1 MADIVIK
8 NARVHNLR
16 GVDVTIPR
24 DSLTVVTGLSGSG
37 KSSLAFDTL
46 YAEGQRRYVESL
58 SAYAR
63 QFLDRMQKPDVE
75 KIEGLSPAISIE
87 QRTTSGNPRS
97 IVATVTEIHDYLRIL
112 YGSIAVP
119 HCPHCGRPV
128 TRQSAEQIVEA
139 ILGACAPAALVPA
152 RGDAALVPSPSA
164 GASAASPLV
173 RGANEHQAPS
183 TRSAQPTAS
192 TSEAKAPSTRIIIYA
207 PLVKGKKGRHEETL
221 SAVKRNGF
229 ARVRI
234 DGTIYPVDELP
245 EIDKKKAHTID
256 VVVDRLAIS
265 AAPDATLRTRLTDS
279 VELALKTGKGIMEVE
294 WLAPAALVPSLSAG
308 AFAAPPLELSRG
320 KAALVQGADTKH
332 QAPSTRS
339 AQPTASTRSA
349 SPSATTYSELNAC
362 VECGISFD
370 ELKARSFSFNSPFG
384 ACPTCSGLGQLYYF
398 DEDLVVPDKS
408 LPLEEAIHPWRRM
421 GQMNILYHKEL
432 LAHIAKQ
439 YKVKLS
445 TPYEK
450 LPAKFRHGLMHG
462 FKDDLVLPWRRVD
475 RPFEGVLASLQRR
488 LDEAEDDEMRAK
500 FEAYQSF
507 RTCPDCHGSRLRPE
521 SRAATVAGKSIVE
534 VMAMP
539 VTEALEFF
547 KAMLVL
553 TPSASASAAS
563 PLVPSPSASASAA
576 SPLVLTP
583 SASASAASPLVL
595 SRGKAALVQGADKHQ
610 APGTSSAQPSAS
622 TLLPSAKLAGLK
634 DIIAEIVRRL
644 QFLLDVGLDYLTLDR
659 AASTL
664 SGGEMQRIRLA
675 TQIGSG
681 LTGVL
686 YVLDEPT
693 IGLHPRDNE
702 RLISTLKGLRDRG
715 NTVVVVEHDE
725 EMMRAADYIVDLGP
739 GAGREGGQVMYQ
751 GDFKG
756 LLKAKSLTADYL
768 TGRRRVVPS
777 PSVGASAPSAL
788 VPSPSAGASAA
799 SPLVL
804 SRGKAALVQ
813 GAGKHQAP
821 STRSAQPTAST
832 KFLTISGCAEHNLK
846 NVTARF
852 PVGAFTVVTG
862 VSGSGKSTLVDE
874 TLKRALLQKFYR
886 AKDVPGKYKKLS
898 GWENFDKVVEID
910 QSPIG
915 RTPRSNPA
923 TYVGFFSE
931 IRELFARTESAR
943 ARGYTAGRF
952 SFNVKG
958 GRCETCGGDGLQK
971 LEMSFLPDIY
981 VTCDQC
987 GGKRFNAETLEVTY
1001 GGKNIADVLEM
1012 TVAEGC
1018 EFFAKVPSLARK
1030 LQTLADVGLGYV
1042 ALGQSATTLSGG
1054 EAQRI
1059 KLATELS
1066 RRSTGRTLYLLDEPT
1081 TGLHF
1086 DDVAKLMKLLLRLR
1100 DQGNTII
1107 VIEHNLDVI
1116 RCADWIVDL
1125 GPGGGDAGGEL
1136 VCEGP
1141 VAAVKAC
1148 PCSATAKFI

>member
-1 MADIVIK
+1 MDITIK

-16 GVDVTIPR
+16 GIDVTIPR
-24 DSLTVVTGLSGSG
+24 NSLTVVTGLSGSG

-112 YGSIAVP
+112 YGSIAVA
-119 HCPHCGRPV
+119 HCPKCGKPV
-128 TRQSAEQIVEA
+128 VKQSAEQIVES
-139 ILGACAPAALVPA
+139 ILGSK
-152 RGDAALVPSPSA
+152 GS
-164 GASAASPLV
+164 GV
-173 RGANEHQAPS
+173 RSQESGG
-183 TRSAQPTAS
+183 
-192 TSEAKAPSTRIIIYA
+192 KIIIYA
-207 PLVKGKKGRHEETL
+207 PLVKGKKGRHEEPL
-221 SAVKRNGF
+221 AAVKRNGF

-234 DGTIYPVDELP
+234 DGTTYPIDELP
-245 EIDKKKAHTID
+245 ELDKKKAHNID
-256 VVVDRLAIS
+256 VVIDRLVIPAE
-265 AAPDATLRTRLTDS
+265 PDAAFRTRLTDS
-279 VELALKTGKGIMEVE
+279 VELALKTGKGILVVGASLRDASGRVGDAPLPEV
-294 WLAPAALVPSLSAG
+294 
-308 AFAAPPLELSRG
+308 
-320 KAALVQGADTKH
+320 
-332 QAPSTRS
+332 
-339 AQPTASTRSA
+339 
-349 SPSATTYSELNAC
+349 TYSELNAC
-362 VECGISFD
+362 PDCGISFD

-384 ACPTCSGLGQLYYF
+384 ACPTCAGLGQLYYF

-450 LPAKFRHGLMHG
+450 LPAKFRNGLMHG

-521 SRAATVAGKSIVE
+521 SRAATVMGKSIVE

-547 KAMLVL
+547 KKFAAGASRPSLVVRGRVRD
-553 TPSASASAAS
+553 AS
-563 PLVPSPSASASAA
+563 
-576 SPLVLTP
+576 
-583 SASASAASPLVL
+583 
-595 SRGKAALVQGADKHQ
+595 
-610 APGTSSAQPSAS
+610 
-622 TLLPSAKLAGLK
+622 LPSAKLAGLK

-739 GAGREGGQVMYQ
+739 GAGREGGKVMYQ

-768 TGRRRVVPS
+768 TGRKSVTGSGESETV
-777 PSVGASAPSAL
+777 VGARLRRDRGRLGEPSLPANK
-788 VPSPSAGASAA
+788 ASAA
-799 SPLVL
+799 SLP
-804 SRGKAALVQ
+804 
-813 GAGKHQAP
+813 HC
-821 STRSAQPTAST
+821 
-832 KFLTISGCAEHNLK
+832 LTISGCTEHNLK
-846 NVTARF
+846 NITAHF

-874 TLKRALLQKFYR
+874 TLKRALLQKFYH
-886 AKDVPGKYKKLS
+886 AKATPGKYKKIT
-898 GWENFDKVVEID
+898 GFENFDKVVEID

-931 IRELFARTESAR
+931 IRELFAKTESAR

-971 LEMSFLPDIY
+971 LEMSFLPDVY

-987 GGKRFNAETLEVTY
+987 GGKRFNSETLEVTY

-1107 VIEHNLDVI
+1107 VIEHNIDVI

-1141 VAAVKAC
+1141 IEAVKAC
-1148 PCSATAKFI
+1148 KSSVTGRFL

>member
-1 MADIVIK
+1 MSDIVIRGAK
-8 NARVHNLR
+8 VHNLR
-16 GVDVTIPR
+16 GIDVTIPR
-24 DSLTVVTGLSGSG
+24 NSLTVVTGLSGSG

-63 QFLDRMQKPDVE
+63 QFLDRMEKPDVE

-112 YGSIAVP
+112 YGSIAVA
-119 HCPHCGRPV
+119 HCPKCGKPV
-128 TRQSAEQIVEA
+128 VRQSAEQIVES
-139 ILGACAPAALVPA
+139 ILGGAAKGSDPM
-152 RGDAALVPSPSA
+152 
-164 GASAASPLV
+164 AASQ
-173 RGANEHQAPS
+173 ANSSQ
-183 TRSAQPTAS
+183 
-192 TSEAKAPSTRIIIYA
+192 KIILYA
-207 PLVKGKKGRHEETL
+207 PVAKGKKGRHEALFDEL
-221 SAVKRNGF
+221 KRKGF
-229 ARVRI
+229 ARVRV
-234 DGTIYPVDELP
+234 DGATYPVDELP
-245 EIDKKKAHTID
+245 ELDKKKAHNID
-256 VVVDRLAIS
+256 VVVDRLVIPAEEVSSAI
-265 AAPDATLRTRLTDS
+265 RTRLTDS
-279 VELALKTGKGIMEVE
+279 VELALKTGGGILEVE
-294 WLAPAALVPSLSAG
+294 WLG
-308 AFAAPPLELSRG
+308 
-320 KAALVQGADTKH
+320 Q
-332 QAPSTRS
+332 QA
-339 AQPTASTRSA
+339 
-349 SPSATTYSELNAC
+349 SATPGNQTIKQSNNQTIFSQTYSELNAC
-362 VECGISFD
+362 PGCGISFD
-370 ELKARSFSFNSPFG
+370 ELKPRSFSFNSPFG
-384 ACPTCSGLGQLYYF
+384 ACPTCSGLGHLYFF

-408 LPLEEAIHPWRRM
+408 LPLEEAIHPWRRLG
-421 GQMNILYHKEL
+421 GQMAILYHKEL
-432 LAHIAKQ
+432 LSLIAKQ

-450 LPAKFRHGLMHG
+450 LPASFRKGLMHG

-475 RPFEGVLASLQRR
+475 RPFEGVLEALKRKR
-488 LDEAEDDEMRAK
+488 DEAQDDEVRAK
-500 FEAYQSF
+500 YDAYQSF
-507 RTCPDCHGSRLRPE
+507 RTCPDCGGARLRPE
-521 SRAATVAGKSIVE
+521 SRAATVAGKTIVE

-539 VTEALEFF
+539 VTKALEFF
-547 KAMLVL
+547 
-553 TPSASASAAS
+553 
-563 PLVPSPSASASAA
+563 
-576 SPLVLTP
+576 
-583 SASASAASPLVL
+583 
-595 SRGKAALVQGADKHQ
+595 REIQGALPGNQ
-610 APGTSSAQPSAS
+610 AVKQSSNQAIL
-622 TLLPSAKLAGLK
+622 TPSAKLAGLK
-634 DIIAEIVRRL
+634 DVVAEIVRRL
-644 QFLLDVGLDYLTLDR
+644 QFLIDVGLDYLTLDR

-675 TQIGSG
+675 SQIGSG

-702 RLISTLKGLRDRG
+702 RLIATLKELRDRG

-725 EMMRAADYIVDLGP
+725 EMMRNADYIVDLGP
-739 GAGREGGQVMYQ
+739 GAGREGGNVMYQ

-756 LLKAKSLTADYL
+756 LLKSKSLTADYL
-768 TGRRRVVPS
+768 TGRKRV
-777 PSVGASAPSAL
+777 
-788 VPSPSAGASAA
+788 AGCAVNQTIKQSNNQTI
-799 SPLVL
+799 P
-804 SRGKAALVQ
+804 
-813 GAGKHQAP
+813 
-821 STRSAQPTAST
+821 TR
-832 KFLTISGCAEHNLK
+832 FLTISGCTEHNLR
-846 NVTARF
+846 NITAHF
-852 PVGAFTVVTG
+852 PIGAFTVVSG
-862 VSGSGKSTLVDE
+862 VSGSGKSTLVEE
-874 TLKRALLQKFYR
+874 TLKRALMQKFYHS
-886 AKDVPGKYKKLS
+886 KDRPGAFRKLAGAES
-898 GWENFDKVVEID
+898 FDKVIEID

-931 IRELFARTESAR
+931 IRELFAKTESAK

-971 LEMSFLPDIY
+971 LEMSFLPDVY

-1012 TVAEGC
+1012 TVAEAC

-1030 LQTLADVGLGYV
+1030 LKTLADVGLGYV

-1086 DDVAKLMKLLLRLR
+1086 DDVAKLMKILLELRN
-1100 DQGNTII
+1100 QGNTVI
-1107 VIEHNLDVI
+1107 VIEHNVDVM

-1125 GPGGGDAGGEL
+1125 GPGGGDAGGRL

-1141 VAAVKAC
+1141 LETIRAC
-1148 PCSATAKFI
+1148 AESATGKFLHS

>member
-1 MADIVIK
+1 MDITIK
-8 NARVHNLR
+8 NAKVHNLR
-16 GVDVTIPR
+16 GIDVTIPR
-24 DSLTVVTGLSGSG
+24 NSLTVVTGLSGSG

-119 HCPHCGRPV
+119 HCPRCGKPV

-139 ILGACAPAALVPA
+139 IE
-152 RGDAALVPSPSA
+152 
-164 GASAASPLV
+164 SAANAG
-173 RGANEHQAPS
+173 RG
-183 TRSAQPTAS
+183 TA
-192 TSEAKAPSTRIIIYA
+192 KIVIYA

-221 SAVKRNGF
+221 AAVRRNGF
-229 ARVRI
+229 ARVRL
-234 DGTIYPVDELP
+234 DGATYPVDELP
-245 EIDKKKAHTID
+245 EIDKKKAHSID
-256 VVVDRLAIS
+256 VVVDRLVV
-265 AAPDATLRTRLTDS
+265 PCDRTRLTDS
-279 VELALKTGKGIMEVE
+279 VELALKTGGGIMEVE
-294 WLAPAALVPSLSAG
+294 WLGS
-308 AFAAPPLELSRG
+308 
-320 KAALVQGADTKH
+320 H
-332 QAPSTRS
+332 ST
-339 AQPTASTRSA
+339 TF
-349 SPSATTYSELNAC
+349 SELNAC
-362 VECGISFD
+362 VDCGISFD

-384 ACPTCSGLGQLYYF
+384 ACPTCAGLGQLYYF
-398 DEDLVVPDKS
+398 DEDLVVPDKT

-432 LAHIAKQ
+432 LAHIASQ

-507 RTCPDCHGSRLRPE
+507 RPCPDCHGTRLKPE
-521 SRAATVAGKSIVE
+521 SRAATVADKSIVE

-539 VTEALEFF
+539 VTEALVFF
-547 KAMLVL
+547 K
-553 TPSASASAAS
+553 
-563 PLVPSPSASASAA
+563 
-576 SPLVLTP
+576 
-583 SASASAASPLVL
+583 
-595 SRGKAALVQGADKHQ
+595 
-610 APGTSSAQPSAS
+610 
-622 TLLPSAKLAGLK
+622 KLAATSDGSSKFKGLK
-634 DIIAEIVRRL
+634 DIIGEIVRRL

-739 GAGREGGQVMYQ
+739 GAGREGGRLMYQ
-751 GDFKG
+751 GDFNG

-768 TGRRRVVPS
+768 TGRKAVAPA
-777 PSVGASAPSAL
+777 PASDD
-788 VPSPSAGASAA
+788 G
-799 SPLVL
+799 
-804 SRGKAALVQ
+804 R
-813 GAGKHQAP
+813 
-821 STRSAQPTAST
+821 TA
-832 KFLTISGCAEHNLK
+832 FGQYLTISGCAEHNLK
-846 NVTARF
+846 NVTAHF
-852 PVGAFTVVTG
+852 PIGKFSVVTG

-874 TLKRALLQKFYR
+874 TLKRALMQKFYR
-886 AKDVPGKYKKLS
+886 AKAQPGKYRKIT
-898 GWENFDKVVEID
+898 GWENFDKIVEID

-931 IRELFARTESAR
+931 IRELFSKTESAK

-958 GRCETCGGDGLQK
+958 GRCETCGGDGIQK
-971 LEMSFLPDIY
+971 LEMSFLPDVY

-987 GGKRFNAETLEVTY
+987 GGRRFNAETLEVTY
-1001 GGKNIADVLEM
+1001 GGKNIADILEM
-1012 TVAEGC
+1012 SVAEAC

-1030 LQTLADVGLGYV
+1030 LKTLADVGLGYV

-1086 DDVAKLMKLLLRLR
+1086 DDVAKLMKLLMRLR

-1107 VIEHNLDVI
+1107 VIEHNIDVI
-1116 RCADWIVDL
+1116 RSADWIVDL
-1125 GPGGGDAGGEL
+1125 GPGGGDSGGTL

-1141 VAAVKAC
+1141 VSAVKAC
-1148 PCSATAKFI
+1148 KASATGRFL

>member
-1 MADIVIK
+1 MSDISIH
-8 NARVHNLR
+8 NAKVHNLK
-16 GVDVTIPR
+16 GIDVTIPR

-112 YGSIAVP
+112 YGSIAVA
-119 HCPHCGRPV
+119 HCPKCGKPV
-128 TRQSAEQIVEA
+128 TKQSAEQIVEA
-139 ILGACAPAALVPA
+139 ILGEWGTGNGE
-152 RGDAALVPSPSA
+152 RA
-164 GASAASPLV
+164 G
-173 RGANEHQAPS
+173 GA
-183 TRSAQPTAS
+183 
-192 TSEAKAPSTRIIIYA
+192 KIIIYA
-207 PLVKGKKGRHEETL
+207 PLVKGKKGRHEEPL
-221 SAVKRNGF
+221 AAVKRNGF

-245 EIDKKKAHTID
+245 ALDKKKAHTID
-256 VVVDRLAIS
+256 VVVDRLVIPS
-265 AAPDATLRTRLTDS
+265 APDAAFKTRLTDS

-294 WLAPAALVPSLSAG
+294 RLGNGERVTG
-308 AFAAPPLELSRG
+308 NGERVTG
-320 KAALVQGADTKH
+320 NGERDI
-332 QAPSTRS
+332 
-339 AQPTASTRSA
+339 
-349 SPSATTYSELNAC
+349 YSELNAC
-362 VECGISFD
+362 PDCGISFD

-384 ACPTCSGLGQLYYF
+384 ACPTCAGLGQLYYF

-432 LAHIAKQ
+432 LSQIAKQ
-439 YKVKLS
+439 NKVKLS

-462 FKDDLVLPWRRVD
+462 FKEDLVLPWRRVD

-507 RTCPDCHGSRLRPE
+507 RTCPDCGGSRLRPE

-539 VTEALEFF
+539 VTESLKFF
-547 KAMLVL
+547 KEFAS
-553 TPSASASAAS
+553 TAAPSAR
-563 PLVPSPSASASAA
+563 LV
-576 SPLVLTP
+576 
-583 SASASAASPLVL
+583 
-595 SRGKAALVQGADKHQ
+595 
-610 APGTSSAQPSAS
+610 
-622 TLLPSAKLAGLK
+622 GLK

-725 EMMRAADYIVDLGP
+725 EMMRNADYIVDLGP
-739 GAGREGGQVMYQ
+739 GAGREGGKVMYQ

-768 TGRRRVVPS
+768 TGRKRVMGNGERETYPPSEASRRRRCP
-777 PSVGASAPSAL
+777 
-788 VPSPSAGASAA
+788 
-799 SPLVL
+799 
-804 SRGKAALVQ
+804 SRG
-813 GAGKHQAP
+813 GNGKWV
-821 STRSAQPTAST
+821 TGNGKR
-832 KFLTISGCAEHNLK
+832 FLTISGCTEHNLK
-846 NVTARF
+846 NITARF

-874 TLKRALLQKFYR
+874 TLKRALLQKFYH
-886 AKDVPGKYKKLS
+886 AKDIPGKFKKLT

-931 IRELFARTESAR
+931 IRDLFAKTESAR

-971 LEMSFLPDIY
+971 LEMSFLPDVY

-1030 LQTLADVGLGYV
+1030 LQTLVDVGLGYV

-1100 DQGNTII
+1100 DQGNTVI
-1107 VIEHNLDVI
+1107 VIEHNVDVM

-1141 VAAVKAC
+1141 ISAIKAC
-1148 PCSATAKFI
+1148 KSSITGRFL